1 MRSIMV
7 AHMPLLPIFTDM
19 KKCIFTVLLLAVGCL
34 DTWAQ
39 QPDTLTAPQPL
50 QEVLITG
57 IRDAAIRETA
67 INLSALRREQIERTG
82 AATLCD
88 ALAAMPGVSML
99 HTGPGIAKPVVRGL
113 YGNRVLVLLS
123 SLKFDNQQW
132 QDEHGLGLSTVGIDR
147 VELIKGPASVLY
159 GSEAVGGVINIIEE
173 RPEPDLPH
181 QGDVNLRLYSNTQGI
196 NGDAGLLGNTRTGW
210 WRVRAGADSHTD
222 YSDGK
227 GDRVL
232 NSRFGGFYLK
242 GTLAFRNTR
251 RQMVVNYSG
260 SLSRFGFIVDD
271 LVDFFDADARRS
283 RSFAGPHHSVALNV
297 LSVENTYW
305 KQRGLIKVNAGL
317 QSNLRREDEGG
328 GAVSLNMHLL
338 SLPYNAQWI
347 RPINKYDELIVS
359 ITGSLEQNTN
369 YGARII
375 VPDANMAEQGLSLF
389 YRHRRGSIVLEGG
402 LGAQDK
408 FIQTLETRLLNTPD
422 KELRPFKR
430 NRASLNGLLGLA
442 WNPSAQW
449 SFKWNAATGFRAP
462 NLAELSSNGLHEGI
476 FHYEIG
482 DPNLRNEQNLNAEM
496 GLLHESRLITVNI
509 AMWVNQFRNYVYL
522 APTGKDTLGFP
533 LYRYRQD
540 DARLY
545 GAEIET
551 TWHLSAW
558 HWTNAYT
565 FVRGTRHDDAPLPFV
580 QAPKWVS
587 RLRWEHSG
595 GKTWQKPWCTVA
607 GEYIFAQN
615 RPAEYET
622 ATPPYF
628 LLQAGLGA
636 ELHYGNNTIVL
647 SLTGRNLLDR
657 RYADHLSRLKAFN
670 IYDMGRTVELS
681 VRVPFRF

>member
-1 MRSIMV
+1 
-7 AHMPLLPIFTDM
+7 M
-19 KKCIFTVLLLAVGCL
+19 KNRILTLLLTGVCAHA
-34 DTWAQ
+34 WAQ
-39 QPDTLTAPQPL
+39 QPDTLPASQAL
-50 QEVLITG
+50 HEVLITG
-57 IRDAAIRETA
+57 IRDAAARETA
-67 INLSALRREQIERTG
+67 LNLSALRREQIERSG
-82 AATLCD
+82 ASTLCN
-88 ALAAMPGVSML
+88 ALAELPGVGIL
-99 HTGPGIAKPVVRGL
+99 RTGPGIAKPVVRGL
-113 YGNRVLVLLS
+113 YGNRVLILLS

-132 QDEHGLGLSTVGIDR
+132 QDEHGLGLSSVGVDR

-159 GSEAVGGVINIIEE
+159 GSEAVGGVINVIEE
-173 RPEPDLPH
+173 RPEPDAPRR
-181 QGDVNLRLYSNTQGI
+181 GDVNLRLYTNTQGI
-196 NGDAGLLGNTRTGW
+196 SGDAGLLGNTRSGW

-242 GTLAFRNTR
+242 STLAFRNGR
-251 RQMVVNYSG
+251 RQTVLNYNG
-260 SLSRFGFIVDD
+260 SLSRFGFIVED
-271 LVDFFDADARRS
+271 LADFFEADARRS

-297 LSVENTYW
+297 LSVENTFW
-305 KQRGLIKVNAGL
+305 KERSTIKVNAGL

-338 SLPYNAQWI
+338 SVPWNAQWI
-347 RPINKYDELIVS
+347 RPIDKHNELIISAV
-359 ITGSLEQNTN
+359 GALEQNTN

-389 YRHRRGSIVLEGG
+389 YKHRRGSVVLESG

-430 NRASLNGLLGLA
+430 NRASLNGLLGLS
-442 WNPSAQW
+442 WNPSSQW
-449 SFKWNAATGFRAP
+449 TFKWNAATGFRAP
-462 NLAELSSNGLHEGI
+462 NLAELSSDGLHEGI

-482 DPNLRNEQNLNAEM
+482 DPNLRSEQNLNLEM
-496 GLLHESRLITVNI
+496 DLRHEDRFLTVE
-509 AMWVNQFRNYVYL
+509 AAFWVNRFRDYVYL

-545 GAEIET
+545 GAELDMS
-551 TWHLSAW
+551 WHLADW
-558 HWTNAYT
+558 HWTNGYT
-565 FVRGTRHDDAPLPFV
+565 FVRGTRQGDAPLPFI
-580 QAPKWVS
+580 QAPKWTS
-587 RLRWEHSG
+587 RLRWERSG
-595 GKTWQKPWCTVA
+595 GKTWQKTWFSVA
-607 GEYIFAQN
+607 GEYVFAQN

-636 ELHYGNNTIVL
+636 DIRWGKQTITLGL
-647 SLTGRNLLDR
+647 SGHNLLDR
-657 RYADHLSRLKAFN
+657 RYADHLSRLKDYGIFD
-670 IYDMGRTVELS
+670 IGRDIELS
-681 VRVPFRF
+681 IRLPFRV